1 MNLILFGPPG
11 VGKGTQAERLRD
23 HYHLHHISTGDILRA
38 AVKAGTPL
46 GLEAK
51 KYMDEGGLV
60 PDAVIIGLVRE
71 VLIKDQAEGSGFL
84 LDGFPRTVAQAE
96 ALEKIFTELGIHDVR
111 IVSLDAPEDELVTR
125 LVKRGMDSGRSDDTE
140 ETIRHRLE
148 VYHEQTSPV
157 QDFYKKHRSVNGV
170 DGLGEIEE
178 ISQRIKEKL
187 TLNG

>member
-38 AVKAGTPL
+38 AVKAGSPL

-51 KYMDEGGLV
+51 KYMDAGGLV
-60 PDAVIIGLVRE
+60 PDEVIIGLVRE
-71 VLIKDQAEGSGFL
+71 VLIKDQAEGKGFL

-96 ALEKIFTELGIHDVR
+96 ALEKIFAELRIADVL

-125 LVKRGMDSGRSDDTE
+125 LVKRGLDSGRSDDTE
-140 ETIRHRLE
+140 ETIRHRLV

-157 QDFYKKHRSVNGV
+157 QDYYKKHRHVHGV
-170 DGLGEIEE
+170 DGLGGVDEIT
-178 ISQRIKEKL
+178 QRIKERMKVEE
-187 TLNG
+187 

>member
-51 KYMDEGGLV
+51 KYMDSGGLV
-60 PDAVIIGLVRE
+60 PDAVIIGLVHE
-71 VLIKDQAEGSGFL
+71 VLIKDKAEGKGFL

-96 ALEKIFTELGIHDVR
+96 ALDQLFKELGIADVR
-111 IVSLDAPEDELVTR
+111 IVSLEAPEDELVTR
-125 LVKRGMDSGRSDDTE
+125 LLKRGLDSGRSDDTE

-148 VYHEQTSPV
+148 VYHKQTSPV
-157 QDFYKKHRSVNGV
+157 EDFYKEHRNVAGV
-170 DGLGEIEE
+170 DGLGGIDD
-178 ISQRIKEKL
+178 ITKRIHGV
-187 TLNG
+187 LN

>member
-38 AVKAGTPL
+38 AVKEGTTL

-51 KYMDEGGLV
+51 KFMDSGGLV
-60 PDAVIIGLVRE
+60 PDEVIIGLVRE
-71 VLIKDQAEGSGFL
+71 VLLKDQSEGKGFL

-96 ALEKIFTELGIHDVR
+96 ALEDLFKDLVIEDVR
-111 IVSLDAPEDELVTR
+111 IVSLDAPEDELVQR
-125 LVKRGMDSGRSDDTE
+125 LVKRGVDSGRSDDTE

-148 VYHEQTSPV
+148 VYNNLTSPV
-157 QDFYKKHRSVNGV
+157 QDYYHLHRKVSGV
-170 DGLGEIEE
+170 DGLGEVDE
-178 ISQRIKEKL
+178 ITARIHGALK
-187 TLNG
+187 

>member
-51 KYMDEGGLV
+51 KYMDSGGLV
-60 PDAVIIGLVRE
+60 PDEVIIGLVRE
-71 VLIKDQAEGSGFL
+71 VLLRDQAEGKGFL

-96 ALEKIFTELGIHDVR
+96 ALEKIFSELAIPDVH

-125 LVKRGMDSGRSDDTE
+125 LVKRGLESGRSDDTE
-140 ETIRHRLE
+140 ETIRRRLE
-148 VYHEQTSPV
+148 VYHDQTSPV
-157 QDFYKKHRSVNGV
+157 QEYYNKYRSVHSV
-170 DGLGEIEE
+170 DGLGDIDEITR
-178 ISQRIKEKL
+178 RIHR
-187 TLNG
+187 TLG

>member
-23 HYHLHHISTGDILRA
+23 HYNLHHISTGDILRA
-38 AVKAGTPL
+38 AVKDGTTL

-51 KYMDEGGLV
+51 RYMDSGGLV
-60 PDAVIIGLVRE
+60 PDEVIIGMVKE
-71 VLIKDQAEGSGFL
+71 VLEKDKAEGKGFL

-96 ALEKIFTELGIHDVR
+96 ALEKLFEDLAIADVQ
-111 IVSLDAPEDELVTR
+111 IVSLDAPEEELVQR
-125 LVKRGMDSGRSDDTE
+125 LVKRGLDSGRSDDTE

-157 QDFYKKHRSVNGV
+157 QDFYKKHKEVSGVNGLGGV
-170 DGLGEIEE
+170 DEIT
-178 ISQRIKEKL
+178 QRIHGALK
-187 TLNG
+187 